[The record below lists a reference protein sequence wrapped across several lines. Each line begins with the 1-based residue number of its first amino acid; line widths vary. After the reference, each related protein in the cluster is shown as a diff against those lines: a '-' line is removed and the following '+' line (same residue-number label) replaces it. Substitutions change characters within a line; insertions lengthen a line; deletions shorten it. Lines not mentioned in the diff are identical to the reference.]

1 MGYLEDIEQNY
12 EGMEV
17 NEQETLNPLQIDYL
31 RELEVSPE
39 TWEAMDKQ
47 SRTDFVGSIVE
58 RFHEL
63 NVPFL
68 DDIKQWIG
76 EIFGTEV
83 KETYEQLEAPQD
95 YIQIE
100 QISDLLENCE
110 ELKFENWTKLEL
122 SEKIDVLN
130 DLESRIAEIE
140 HRPACPVRYDATMG
154 EIEVYGDHVYGRMGG
169 YSPDTKDIT
178 LNANLL
184 ESSDPRVYLEVIDTI
199 VHEGRHAYQDY
210 NINVCEVHPRHS
222 EVESWAETM
231 GDGKW
236 GYWGD
241 CSTLIGQRLYE
252 QQSVEI
258 DARNFAH
265 DVTDKITEKLFA

>member
-154 EIEVYGDHVYGRMGG
+154 EIEVYGDQVYGRMGG

-265 DVTDKITEKLFA
+265 DVTDKITVKLFA

>member
-12 EGMEV
+12 EGMDV

-110 ELKFENWTKLEL
+110 ELKFDNWTKLEL

-130 DLESRIAEIE
+130 ELESRIAEIE

-154 EIEVYGDHVYGRMGG
+154 EIEVFDDQVYGRMGG

-265 DVTDKITEKLFA
+265 DVTDKITDKLFA

>member
-122 SEKIDVLN
+122 SENIDVLN

-154 EIEVYGDHVYGRMGG
+154 EIEVYGDQVYGRMGG

>member
-154 EIEVYGDHVYGRMGG
+154 EIEVYGDQVYGRMGG

-184 ESSDPRVYLEVIDTI
+184 ESSDPRVYLEVI
-199 VHEGRHAYQDY
+199 G
-210 NINVCEVHPRHS
+210 

>member
-76 EIFGTEV
+76 EIFGIEV
-83 KETYEQLEAPQD
+83 KETYEQMEAPQD

-110 ELKFENWTKLEL
+110 ELKFDNWTKLEL

-140 HRPACPVRYDATMG
+140 HRPACPVRYDDTMG
-154 EIEVYGDHVYGRMGG
+154 EIEVYGDQVYGRMGG

-184 ESSDPRVYLEVIDTI
+184 ESSDPRVYLEVIDTV
-199 VHEGRHAYQDY
+199 VHEGRHAYQDF

>member
-130 DLESRIAEIE
+130 ELESRIAEIE

-154 EIEVYGDHVYGRMGG
+154 EIEVFDDQVYGRMGG

-265 DVTDKITEKLFA
+265 DVTDKITDKLFA

>member
-100 QISDLLENCE
+100 QISDLLENCK

-154 EIEVYGDHVYGRMGG
+154 EIEVYGDQVYGRMGG

>member
-12 EGMEV
+12 EGMDV

-110 ELKFENWTKLEL
+110 ELKFDNWTKLEL

-154 EIEVYGDHVYGRMGG
+154 EIEVYGDQVYGRMGG

>member
-12 EGMEV
+12 EGMDV

-154 EIEVYGDHVYGRMGG
+154 EIEVYGDQVYGRMGG

>member
-110 ELKFENWTKLEL
+110 ELKFDNWTKLEL

-130 DLESRIAEIE
+130 ELESRIAEIE

-154 EIEVYGDHVYGRMGG
+154 EIEVFDDQVYGRMGG

-265 DVTDKITEKLFA
+265 DVTDKITDKLFA

>member
-12 EGMEV
+12 VGMEV

-154 EIEVYGDHVYGRMGG
+154 EIEVYGDQVYGRMGG

>member
-12 EGMEV
+12 EGMDV

-110 ELKFENWTKLEL
+110 ELKFDNWTKLEL

-130 DLESRIAEIE
+130 ELESRIAEIE

-154 EIEVYGDHVYGRMGG
+154 EIEVFDDQVYGRMGG

-231 GDGKW
+231 G
-236 GYWGD
+236 
-241 CSTLIGQRLYE
+241 GQRLYE

-265 DVTDKITEKLFA
+265 DVTDKITDKLFA

>member
-154 EIEVYGDHVYGRMGG
+154 EIEVYGDQVYGRMGG